1 MAQEPA
7 DPPGAAFEQ
16 RVLSKLA
23 LPLPL
28 AAALL
33 WVLAFGLFALIA
45 PLVGVQVMAW
55 DRELRV
61 PIDEGAWTAAV
72 HSLLLSFGFVGVH
85 YTITKYGADIAA
97 LAPVSSS
104 RNADEL
110 RRLWQTTVSDALPRA
125 RILGWASAT
134 FGVFLAGTIAFGV
147 ARSTSWREA
156 ALHFTWFWIFSPM
169 MTAALARSAYFT
181 LLGLRLVS
189 RLGRTETQVD
199 LLDLDPLSVFSRIA
213 LRNALG
219 WILAMTIFT
228 LYFVNI
234 PAQSLVSAYPFM
246 AGVVVLSVAAL
257 VMPYRSV
264 HESIRREKTVELE
277 RLRIGIRSCRDEIGS
292 GSPEAIAATIQLP
305 GLLAYEARI
314 QDVREWPVDT
324 STLLRFGLYLGI
336 PLGSWLGG
344 AIVERMLSAAID

>member
-1 MAQEPA
+1 MAQDTA
-7 DPPGAAFEQ
+7 DPPDSTFEQ

-28 AAALL
+28 AAAFL
-33 WVLAFGLFALIA
+33 WALAFGVFALIA
-45 PLVGVQVMAW
+45 PLVGVEVMAW
-55 DRELRV
+55 DRGLRV

-72 HSLLLSFGFVGVH
+72 HSLLFSFGFVGVS
-85 YTITKYGADIAA
+85 YTVTKYGDDIAA
-97 LAPVSSS
+97 LEPVSRS

-110 RRLWQTTVSDALPRA
+110 RRLWLTTVADALPGA
-125 RILGWASAT
+125 RTLGWVSVV
-134 FGVFLAGTIAFGV
+134 FGWLLTATIAFGD
-147 ARSTSWREA
+147 ARSIDRWEVA
-156 ALHFTWFWIFSPM
+156 VQFTWFWIFAPL
-169 MTAALARSAYFT
+169 MTTSLGRAAHFT

-189 RLGRTETQVD
+189 RLGREDTKVD
-199 LLDLDPLSVFSRIA
+199 LLDLDPLSAFSRIA

-219 WILAMTIFT
+219 WILAITIFT

-234 PAQSLVSAYPFM
+234 PAVRLVTAYPFM
-246 AGVVVLSVAAL
+246 AGVVVLSAAAL

-264 HESIRREKTVELE
+264 HDTIRRQKTLELE
-277 RLRIGIRSCRDEIGS
+277 RLRIEIRRCRESIG
-292 GSPEAIAATIQLP
+292 GRSPEAVAATSQLP

-314 QDVREWPVDT
+314 QDVREWPLDT
-324 STLLRFGLYLGI
+324 STLLRFALYLGI

>member
-1 MAQEPA
+1 MAQDKAPSVST
-7 DPPGAAFEQ
+7 FEQ

-33 WVLAFGLFALIA
+33 WALAFGLFVLIA

-72 HSLLLSFGFVGVH
+72 HSLLFSFGFVGVN
-85 YTITKYGADIAA
+85 YTITKYGDDIAA
-97 LAPVSSS
+97 LEPVSRS

-110 RRLWQTTVSDALPRA
+110 RGLWLTTVADALSRA
-125 RILGWASAT
+125 RILGWGSAV
-134 FGVFLAGTIAFGV
+134 FGLLLAATIAFGGE
-147 ARSTSWREA
+147 RA
-156 ALHFTWFWIFSPM
+156 AGRWELDLPFTWFWIFSPL
-169 MTAALARSAYFT
+169 MTTSLARAAHFT

-189 RLGRTETQVD
+189 RLGREDTKVD
-199 LLDLDPLSVFSRIA
+199 LLDLDPLSAFSRIA

-219 WILAMTIFT
+219 WILAITIFT

-234 PAQSLVSAYPFM
+234 PAVRLVTAYPFM
-246 AGVVVLSVAAL
+246 AGVVVLSLAAL

-264 HESIRREKTVELE
+264 HDTIRREKRVELE
-277 RLRIGIRSCRDEIGS
+277 RLRIEIRRCRESIG
-292 GSPEAIAATIQLP
+292 GRSPEAVAVTNELP

-314 QDVREWPVDT
+314 QDVREWPLDT

-344 AIVERMLSAAID
+344 AIVERMLSAVID